1 MLDLLSLSYNNIN
14 YKYNKLRKKKSY
26 MKAHAN
32 SQPLLYLFLL
42 CAADCM
48 CNMGWAGLSANHVL
62 SWALKIC
69 PIKIF
74 PQDAPRTDAAAEQT
88 AECKQA
94 SANGRSRAQRRRAR
108 TSAAVSNYP
117 SITKHLFFFW
127 KRTCKK
133 WFLEKTRMSLLHGN
147 AVLVRARPVWYGWAP
162 PRASAWWNSMNP
174 DCITEARVT
183 LKVKPCKP
191 GPIIF
196 FHT

>member
-1 MLDLLSLSYNNIN
+1 
-14 YKYNKLRKKKSY
+14 

-69 PIKIF
+69 PIKNF

-94 SANGRSRAQRRRAR
+94 SANGRSWLQPRAAQACED
-108 TSAAVSNYP
+108 SSCSVQL
-117 SITKHLFFFW
+117 SIHHQASFFFW